1 MNKEQKRKLR
11 NISLLALV
19 GLIGG
24 TFAFT
29 AFNQQA
35 INDRLRDNEFEVGGR
50 VHDYYNRD
58 TENKDVFVENFGQT
72 PIMARIR
79 LSEFMEIQRRGE
91 TEFEPVV
98 PDTERETV
106 STWSTYI
113 PSGDNLNTR
122 TGEGAVRFNQYSK
135 LTFGWERE
143 GQYAPWYLPTFNH
156 VTDDHRSAAAG
167 HARDYFTSNATDGI
181 TNGATHPGD
190 GTDAYWTE
198 DSPPY
203 DNSDGDWF
211 GSPVT
216 REVAQNLPQQKPP
229 MTLQEWDDLPNEQ
242 KIGDFWVI
250 DHTTGWAYW
259 ASQLQVGE
267 TTSYLLDAAEMEP
280 AADAINGSYYYGIH
294 VTSGLASLDES
305 EEFLI
310 DGETHDSRL
319 EVLLEGIRNNAVD
332 DEGNNGGGL
341 PTENPDYDVDS
352 APGDF
357 NFGLMNPG
365 RLFTIDN
372 QRFRY
377 LENMGDG
384 NHMII
389 RNFMIPSLS
398 WNEQPARLQSWYTAL
413 IEAEP
418 TLEPMVQPV
427 DIPNPVPGV
436 ADENISWSGNIHA
449 RWRPVNLSSFPEVA
463 NDFTTVDKDSGSKQA
478 FALSLA
484 EVSRMSTGN
493 GPFNTADQRSAGPS
507 TLRSGWM
514 LRTPGGTSTT
524 YWSVRAQNDIHR
536 SSLFGNSYVNSNTI
550 YVGMRPALIIHQ
562 VGT

>member
-113 PSGDNLNTR
+113 PAGDNLNTR
-122 TGEGAVRFNQYSK
+122 TGQGAVRFNQYSK

-294 VTSGLASLDES
+294 VSSGLASIDES
-305 EEFLI
+305 EEFLN

-332 DEGNNGGGL
+332 DNF
-341 PTENPDYDVDS
+341 ENPDYDEDS
-352 APGDF
+352 HPDEFRFSA
-357 NFGLMNPG
+357 MYPG
-365 RLFTIDN
+365 RIFTMAGE
-372 QRFRY
+372 QYRY
-377 LENMGDG
+377 LEDMGDG
-384 NHMII
+384 NHLII
-389 RNFMIPSLS
+389 RDYAIPYVMPTHQRIDAPVATWYRNLRQETQDIVAPVANEFVMGNGSVIFSGSL
-398 WNEQPARLQSWYTAL
+398 WLNGIPRWILANELNPPLSTDITQVVPDGAKRAFGLSLADVQRLSGEGKPFPNMASRMSGNSIFYYLRTPAGGNAMGL
-413 IEAEP
+413 INPEGGLEAR
-418 TLEPMVQPV
+418 TS
-427 DIPNPVPGV
+427 DIPN
-436 ADENISWSGNIHA
+436 H
-449 RWRPVNLSSFPEVA
+449 
-463 NDFTTVDKDSGSKQA
+463 
-478 FALSLA
+478 
-484 EVSRMSTGN
+484 
-493 GPFNTADQRSAGPS
+493 
-507 TLRSGWM
+507 LRG
-514 LRTPGGTSTT
+514 
-524 YWSVRAQNDIHR
+524 I
-536 SSLFGNSYVNSNTI
+536 
-550 YVGMRPALIIHQ
+550 RPALIIHQ
-562 VGT
+562 